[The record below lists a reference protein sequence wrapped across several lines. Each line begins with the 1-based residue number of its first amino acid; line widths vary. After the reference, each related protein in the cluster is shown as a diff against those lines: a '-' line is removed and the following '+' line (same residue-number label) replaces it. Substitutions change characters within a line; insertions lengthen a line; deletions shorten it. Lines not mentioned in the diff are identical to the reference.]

1 VKQSGTKLV
10 KKQVKKTRVV
20 EQNKS
25 RQEWNG
31 SDGDKSRQEMEQDG
45 TKQTK
50 GGTRTDRL

>member
-10 KKQVKKTRVV
+10 KKQVKEDKSGGTD
-20 EQNKS
+20 KS